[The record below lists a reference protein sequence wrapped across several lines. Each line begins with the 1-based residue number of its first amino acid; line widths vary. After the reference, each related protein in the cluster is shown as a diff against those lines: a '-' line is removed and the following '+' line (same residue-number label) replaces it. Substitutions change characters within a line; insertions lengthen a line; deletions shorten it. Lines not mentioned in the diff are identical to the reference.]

1 MLHPST
7 AWRLYRLPDE
17 RVVQY
22 GLRDDCVTD
31 GAVSQGQ
38 PDSTLRDCCCCHTKL
53 AHSVLKT
60 VSAWCWCMNCATTA
74 WLMPLCLLP
83 VLHSDCVTDA
93 AVTCTEAH
101 EWGKCTGCLMRE
113 LYSMDCVTTAWLM
126 VLSHKGSL
134 ILHCV
139 TVAAATPSLH
149 TQSWKRFLPGVGVW
163 TAWRLRDWC
172 CCAYRL
178 YCIATAWLMQLS
190 HVQRPM
196 SGESLQAAWW
206 ESCTVWTAWRL
217 RDWWC
222 CLTMA
227 AWFYTAWLLL
237 LPHQACTLSPEN
249 SFCLV
254 LVYELRDDCVTDA
267 AWLMWLMSRMYRCP
281 WVGGV
286 DPQVRIPD
294 CVTIILSGLRCW
306 WCCCRTGAIWSECVT
321 TAWLMLRPRPA
332 CTSSLTYYIYSKV
345 PGFCR
350 QCVTTALMLLLVA

>member
-267 AWLMWLMSRMYRCP
+267 AWLMWLMSRMYRGP

-294 CVTIILSGLRCW
+294 CVTIILSGLCCW

-332 CTSSLTYYIYSKV
+332 CTSSLTYYIYN
-345 PGFCR
+345 
-350 QCVTTALMLLLVA
+350 

>member
-1 MLHPST
+1 MLLPHEACTLRPVTFCVMSVFHVPST
-7 AWRLYRLPDE
+7 H
-17 RVVQY
+17 RVTA
-22 GLRDDCVTD
+22 GAATD
-31 GAVSQGQ
+31 
-38 PDSTLRDCCCCHTKL
+38 
-53 AHSVLKT
+53 
-60 VSAWCWCMNCATTA
+60 
-74 WLMPLCLLP
+74 
-83 VLHSDCVTDA
+83 
-93 AVTCTEAH
+93 
-101 EWGKCTGCLMRE
+101 CLMRE

-172 CCAYRL
+172 CCAYCL

-196 SGESLQAAWW
+196 SGGSLQAAWW

-222 CLTMA
+222 CLTRA

-249 SFCLV
+249 GFCLV
-254 LVYELRDDCVTDA
+254 LVYELRDWCCVTDMTDVTCTEAHEWGEWTRKCGYRTAWQLYCLDCVTGGAVAELGLSDQS
-267 AWLMWLMSRMYRCP
+267 AW
-281 WVGGV
+281 
-286 DPQVRIPD
+286 Q
-294 CVTIILSGLRCW
+294 LRG
-306 WCCCRTGAIWSECVT
+306 WCCGHA
-321 TAWLMLRPRPA
+321 RPA
-332 CTSSLTYYIYSKV
+332 HPVLHTIGLYIKCQAFV
-345 PGFCR
+345 AN
-350 QCVTTALMLLLVA
+350 ALRLR